1 VHSNYWPK
9 VVWFFH
15 YFYLYNYYNYFQTL
29 CIKFWILTFH
39 IEICIIWNLELD
51 TLIRYQCF

>member
-9 VVWFFH
+9 VACFFH
-15 YFYLYNYYNYFQTL
+15 YSYLYNYYNYFQTL

-39 IEICIIWNLELD
+39 IEI
-51 TLIRYQCF
+51 